1 MCSYVAPDVIGRGHQ
16 AIADRTREIT
26 KSCAALRASGA
37 VAAGIV
43 VPYLWG
49 ETSGVVPD
57 VPEQIHSY
65 RLVRTRIVGELVGM
79 SWNRVD

>member
-1 MCSYVAPDVIGRGHQ
+1 MIDRGHR

-26 KSCAALRASGA
+26 KSDTTLRTSGA

-49 ETSGVVPD
+49 ETSGVVPN
-57 VPEQIHSY
+57 VLEQVHSY
-65 RLVRTRIVGELVGM
+65 RLVRTWIVGELVGM